1 MAADKVY
8 YDYLDELADTHQDRL
23 VEALQRLEDRIADL
37 ANGAPVTNGAL
48 FDLEW
53 AINARTT
60 LREIIEDE
68 FLVEVQSIL
77 TEYQEVAI
85 LSIAM
90 LNKYGDF
97 VNVDPAVINQLQRL
111 TFQGFEAV
119 AVEYLDTL
127 ATEIYQNTLTGRN
140 VNDMVRTLRHQINGV
155 YIARDEEEVQRLVQ
169 IANTATG
176 ARQAAAIEKLQTLY
190 ASDKVGNNMRKYSKQ
205 MIQDSLMQFDASIT
219 AAVARE
225 AGITRF
231 KYDGDVVRDSR
242 PFCRKH
248 VGKIYSIDEIQG
260 IWSGDWKGKAAGDPF
275 IVRGGYNCRHHFRPV
290 LD

>member
-1 MAADKVY
+1 MAAEDVY
-8 YDYLDELADTHQDRL
+8 DNYLDALADTHQDRL
-23 VEALQRLEDRIADL
+23 IDALQRLEDRIADL
-37 ANGAPVTNGAL
+37 ANGAPVTDGAL

-53 AINARTT
+53 AINARAT

-77 TEYQEVAI
+77 TDYPEVASRAAEMI
-85 LSIAM
+85 K
-90 LNKYGDF
+90 NYGDF
-97 VNVDPAVINQLQRL
+97 TEVDAGIVNQLQRL
-111 TFQGFEAV
+111 SFQGFEAV
-119 AVEYLDTL
+119 AVEYLDVL

-155 YIARDEEEVQRLVQ
+155 YIARDEEAVARLVQ

-176 ARQAAAIEKLQTLY
+176 AAQKAAIDELHTVY

-205 MIQDSLMQFDASIT
+205 MIVDSLMQFDASVN

-225 AGITRF
+225 IGATKF
-231 KYDGDVVRDSR
+231 KYYGSVIRDSR
-242 PFCRKH
+242 PFCAEH
-248 VGKIYSIDEIQG
+248 AGNTYTIEEIQE

-275 IVRGGYNCRHHFRPV
+275 IVRGGYNCRHHFRPI

>member
-1 MAADKVY
+1 MAAEDVY
-8 YDYLDELADTHQDRL
+8 DDYLDALADTHQDRL

-37 ANGAPVTNGAL
+37 ANGAPTTNGAL

-77 TEYQEVAI
+77 TDYPEVATRA
-85 LSIAM
+85 LEM
-90 LNKYGDF
+90 LNNYGDF
-97 VNVDPAVINQLQRL
+97 INVEPAVINQLQRL

-169 IANTATG
+169 IANAATG

-190 ASDKVGNNMRKYSKQ
+190 ASDKVGNNMRKYAKQ
-205 MIQDSLMQFDASIT
+205 MIQDSLMQFDASVN

-225 AGITRF
+225 VGATRF
-231 KYDGDVVRDSR
+231 KYYGSVIRDSR
-242 PFCRKH
+242 PFCREH
-248 VGKIYSIDEIQG
+248 AGKIYSVEEIQE
-260 IWSGDWKGKAAGDPF
+260 IWAGDWKGKAAGDPF

>member
-1 MAADKVY
+1 MAAEDVY
-8 YDYLDELADTHQDRL
+8 DNYLDALADTHQDRL
-23 VEALQRLEDRIADL
+23 IDALQRLEDRIADL
-37 ANGAPVTNGAL
+37 ANGAPVTDGAL

-53 AINARTT
+53 AVNARPV

-77 TEYQEVAI
+77 TDYPEVANRA
-85 LSIAM
+85 LEM
-90 LNKYGDF
+90 LNNYGDF
-97 VNVDPAVINQLQRL
+97 INVEPSVINQLQRL
-111 TFQGFEAV
+111 SFQGFEAV
-119 AVEYLDTL
+119 AVEYLDVL

-155 YIARDEEEVQRLVQ
+155 YIARDEEEVARLVQ

-176 ARQAAAIEKLQTLY
+176 ATQQAAIDKLHTLY

-205 MIQDSLMQFDASIT
+205 MIQDSLMQFDASVN

-225 AGITRF
+225 IGATKF
-231 KYDGDVVRDSR
+231 KYYGSVIRDSR
-242 PFCRKH
+242 PFCAEH
-248 VGKIYSIDEIQG
+248 AGNTYTIEEIQE

-275 IVRGGYNCRHHFRPV
+275 IVRGGYNCRHHFRPI